1 MKSRSR
7 FLYNVHVAEVTK
19 NDDSTY
25 TVGTPVFVSGAIK
38 GKVTDN
44 YASEDLYSENMLE
57 EVINDYT
64 STEMNFEFNA
74 LSPSE
79 QALLFGHINKEGYLI
94 KTAQDE
100 SKEVALGFASERANG
115 KMEVTWYYC
124 GKFSNSEGDE
134 YETKGEKTP
143 TKTKSIKG
151 KFYQRRKPT
160 VIDGKSKNLISTT
173 VSEEALTVTDTNALA
188 ALEDWFAA
196 VQEPTFAV

>member
-7 FLYNVHVAEVTK
+7 FLYNVHVAAVTK

-25 TVGTPVFVSGAIK
+25 TVGEPVFVSGAIK

-44 YASEDLYSENMLE
+44 YSSEDLYSENMLE

-74 LSPSE
+74 LTPTE
-79 QALLFGHINKEGYLI
+79 QALLFGHVNKEGYLI
-94 KTAQDE
+94 KTAQDK
-100 SKEVALGFASERANG
+100 STEVAFGFASERTGG
-115 KMEVTWYYC
+115 KMELTWYYC
-124 GKFSNSEGDE
+124 GVFSNSEGDE
-134 YETKGEKTP
+134 YETKGEKTA

-151 KFYQRRKPT
+151 KFYQRRKST
-160 VIDGKSKNLISTT
+160 LIDGAKRNLISTT

-188 ALEDWFAA
+188 ALEEWFTT
-196 VQEPTFAV
+196 VQEPTFAA